1 MRSSSNALAAPAPVS
16 IPVVR
21 IPRFRHWRAALL
33 LLPLL
38 LVLMLFSLTP
48 TLWVLINSVK
58 VDGLWSAKHFVE
70 ILGSPFYRQ
79 AFGNSLWISVWSSLI
94 GLLIALVSAA
104 SLKRVDG
111 SLRDMTVAFTNMASN
126 LSGVPLAVAFIIIM
140 GANGAVTLLLREW
153 GVLGDFSLYSRAG
166 LTLIYT
172 YFQIPLAVLLL
183 YPAFDAL
190 DDDWQD
196 SAALLGASRLQY
208 WRLIALPVVMPA
220 VLGTFIL
227 LFANAMGAYASAYAL
242 MTSNYNLVT
251 IRISSLVAGEIFL
264 EPNLAAALSA
274 LLIALLVIMVAV
286 NQLLLNRSYH
296 AR

>member
-1 MRSSSNALAAPAPVS
+1 
-16 IPVVR
+16 
-21 IPRFRHWRAALL
+21 
-33 LLPLL
+33 
-38 LVLMLFSLTP
+38 
-48 TLWVLINSVK
+48 
-58 VDGLWSAKHFVE
+58 
-70 ILGSPFYRQ
+70 
-79 AFGNSLWISVWSSLI
+79 
-94 GLLIALVSAA
+94 
-104 SLKRVDG
+104 
-111 SLRDMTVAFTNMASN
+111 
-126 LSGVPLAVAFIIIM
+126 
-140 GANGAVTLLLREW
+140 
-153 GVLGDFSLYSRAG
+153 
-166 LTLIYT
+166 LIYT

>member
-33 LLPLL
+33 LLPLM
-38 LVLMLFSLTP
+38 LVLMLFSLAP
-48 TLWVLINSVK
+48 MLWVLINSVK
-58 VDGLWSAKHFVE
+58 VDGLWSAEHFVE

-79 AFGNSLWISVWSSLI
+79 AFGNSLWISIWSSLT

-126 LSGVPLAVAFIIIM
+126 LSGVPLAFAFIIIM

-220 VLGTFIL
+220 ILGTFIL

-274 LLIALLVIMVAV
+274 LLIALLVIMVTV
-286 NQLLLNRSYH
+286 NQLLLKRSYH

>member
-1 MRSSSNALAAPAPVS
+1 MRPSANVLAAPVS
-16 IPVVR
+16 IAVVR
-21 IPRFRHWRAALL
+21 HTPRLRHWRAALL

-38 LVLMLFSLTP
+38 LVLMLFSVAP
-48 TLWVLINSVK
+48 TLWVLINSVN
-58 VDGLWSAKHFVE
+58 VDGLWSGAHFVE

-79 AFGNSLWISVWSSLI
+79 AFGNSLWIAVGSSVI
-94 GLLIALVSAA
+94 GLLIALLSAA

-111 SLRDMTVAFTNMASN
+111 NLRDMTVAFTNMASN
-126 LSGVPLAVAFIIIM
+126 LSGVPLAFAFIIIM

-153 GVLGDFSLYSRAG
+153 GVMGDFNLYSRAG
-166 LTLIYT
+166 LTMIYT

-190 DDDWQD
+190 DDDWQA
-196 SAALLGASRLQY
+196 SSALLGASRLQY
-208 WRLIALPVVMPA
+208 WRLIALPVMLPA

-251 IRISSLVAGEIFL
+251 IRISSLVAGDIFL
-264 EPNLAAALSA
+264 EPNLAAALSV
-274 LLIALLVIMVAV
+274 LMIGLLVTLVAV
-286 NQLLLNRSYH
+286 NQLLLKRSYH

>member
-1 MRSSSNALAAPAPVS
+1 MNSSSDALAAPLPAAAMRHLPA
-16 IPVVR
+16 R
-21 IPRFRHWRAALL
+21 WRHWRAALL

-38 LVLMLFSLTP
+38 LLFGLFSAAP
-48 TLWVLINSVK
+48 TLWVLVNSLQ
-58 VDGLWSAKHFVE
+58 VDGLWSLAHFGE

-79 AFGNSLWISVWSSLI
+79 AFGNSLWIAIWSSLI
-94 GLLIALVSAA
+94 SLLIALVGAA

-126 LSGVPLAVAFIIIM
+126 LSGVPLAFSFIIIM
-140 GANGAVTLLLREW
+140 GANGALTLLLRDA

-166 LTLIYT
+166 LTMMYT
-172 YFQIPLAVLLL
+172 YFQVPLALLLL

-190 DDDWQD
+190 DDDWQA

-208 WRLIALPVVMPA
+208 WRLIGLPVLLPS
-220 VLGTFIL
+220 VLGIFIL

-251 IRISSLVAGEIFL
+251 IRISSLVAGDIFL
-264 EPNLAAALSA
+264 EPNLAAALSV
-274 LLIALLVIMVAV
+274 LLIALLVIMVTI
-286 NQLLLNRSYH
+286 NQLLLKRGNH

>member
-1 MRSSSNALAAPAPVS
+1 MRSSSNALAAPVS

-38 LVLMLFSLTP
+38 LVLMLFSLAP

-58 VDGLWSAKHFVE
+58 VDGLWSAGHFVE

-79 AFGNSLWISVWSSLI
+79 AFGNSLWISIWSSLT

-126 LSGVPLAVAFIIIM
+126 LSGVPLAFAFIIIM

-190 DDDWQD
+190 DDEWQD
-196 SAALLGASRLQY
+196 SAALLGASRFQY

-242 MTSNYNLVT
+242 MSSNYNLVT

-274 LLIALLVIMVAV
+274 LLIALLVIMVTV